1 MTVSEH
7 QLQPGHQ
14 RQLGQTERPGE
25 ALSSESSLALTPALA
40 PALPPALPSALAY
53 ATDTRHVVV
62 RSGALDAVAESF
74 TASFGARPAIV
85 VADTTTYDVAG
96 SAADRLMRRAGIDV
110 RAAFI
115 FPAGAGKPALHADYE
130 HAVTLSEALAQH
142 DAIPVAAGSGT
153 INDLTKLAAHL
164 AGRPYMV
171 VATAASVDGY
181 AAFGAAITRDGY
193 KQTIA
198 CPAPR
203 AIVADVNILAGAPAE
218 MTAAGFGDLLGKITA
233 GADWLV
239 ADAMGIEPVH
249 RAAWDMVQPAA
260 RRAASETEGLRARD
274 PGAIERLFLGLTMSG
289 LAMQATRSSR
299 PASGAEHQLSHL
311 WEMRGLHAEGVEPS
325 HGFKVGIGTVAI
337 TALYERLLEHPLER
351 LDVDAAC
358 ARWPSRADVEH
369 AVRQAHADPRLRDQ
383 ALTESRAKYVPTAEL
398 GPKLRQLR
406 ERWPS
411 LRNRLRSQL
420 LPSSEVR
427 HLLRA
432 AGCPSH
438 PQEIGLTLASLRDSF
453 GAARQI
459 RRRYTVFDLAAETG
473 LLEPCLT
480 AMFASGGAFSTVPAA
495 YTPAERVSV
504 SATNPVRE

>member
-7 QLQPGHQ
+7 QG
-14 RQLGQTERPGE
+14 QLGQTDGPGE
-25 ALSSESSLALTPALA
+25 AVSHELSLGLTPALA
-40 PALPPALPSALAY
+40 L
-53 ATDTRHVVV
+53 ATDTRHVAV
-62 RSGALDAVAESF
+62 RSGALDAVAASF

-96 SAADRLMRRAGIDV
+96 SAVDQVLRCAGIDV

-115 FPAGAGKPALHADYE
+115 FPTGAGKPALHADYE
-130 HAVTLSEALAQH
+130 HAVKLSEALAQH
-142 DAIPVAAGSGT
+142 DAIPVAAGAGT

-203 AIVADVNILAGAPAE
+203 SIIADVNILAVAPAK

-249 RAAWDMVQPAA
+249 RAVWDMVQPAA
-260 RRAASETEGLRARD
+260 RRAASEPEGLHAGD
-274 PGAIERLFLGLTMSG
+274 AGAIERLFFGLTMSG

-311 WEMRGLHAEGVEPS
+311 WEMRGLHAGGVEPS

-358 ARWPSRADVEH
+358 ASWPSLADVGH
-369 AVRQAHADPRLRDQ
+369 AVRQAHADPRLRNQ
-383 ALTESRAKYVPTAEL
+383 ALTESRAKYLPVAEL
-398 GPKLRQLR
+398 GPRLRRLR
-406 ERWPS
+406 ERWPA
-411 LRNRLRSQL
+411 LRDRLRSQL
-420 LPSSEVR
+420 LPTSEVR
-427 HLLRA
+427 RLLRA
-432 AGCPSH
+432 AGCPSC
-438 PQEIGLTLASLRDSF
+438 PEEIGLTLASLRESY

-459 RRRYTVFDLAAETG
+459 RRRYTVLDLAAETG
-473 LLEPCLT
+473 LLGPCLVDI
-480 AMFASGGAFSTVPAA
+480 FAPGGAFSAVPAA
-495 YTPAERVSV
+495 YTSAERVPV
-504 SATNPVRE
+504 SATTPIRE